1 MLNRSLYIWKSCF
14 ILGIVFRLE
23 TGANMHSFTAT
34 YQIRAS
40 SLDDAMDWAE
50 SVAREETIECI
61 DEGVPHA
68 FILDEVLG
76 KVDSVCECAPSIYQA
91 VIRYNRE
98 ITGDELPQLIN
109 VLYGNTSMHMGVKLV
124 DIGIP
129 PETLKQFPGPQY
141 GSKGVRE
148 QTKRRTGPLLCT
160 VLKPVGLTPDE
171 LAELAY
177 QCVLGGVDLI
187 KDDHSFG
194 MQKWAPFE
202 KRVETIAAA
211 VAKGNAET
219 GNSTLYAPSMNC
231 PLDKFEDRARFAVQ
245 AGASA
250 YLVMPGLTGWDSV
263 RFLASSRELSRP
275 IMVHPSGLGSIP
287 NAGANGVSYSMI
299 YAIYPRLV
307 GADVSIYP
315 SFGGR
320 YGFSKELCVQ
330 VADDC
335 RDPNGLFQPILPA
348 PGGGM
353 KIELA
358 QLLREMYGDD
368 AVFLFGGGA
377 MRYKDRIAS
386 GVKELRAALT
396 Q

>member
-1 MLNRSLYIWKSCF
+1 MQ
-14 ILGIVFRLE
+14 G
-23 TGANMHSFTAT
+23 FTAT
-34 YQIRAS
+34 YQIQAL
-40 SLDDAMDWAE
+40 SLEDAKNWAA

-61 DEGVPHA
+61 DEAVPHA
-68 FILDEVLG
+68 FILNELLG
-76 KVDSVCECAPSIYQA
+76 KVLSVSERGPSVYQA
-91 VIRYNRE
+91 EIGYNRE
-98 ITGDELPQLIN
+98 IVGDEIPQLLN
-109 VLYGNTSMHMGVKLV
+109 VLYGNSSMHVGVKLV
-124 DIGIP
+124 DIRIP
-129 PETLKQFPGPQY
+129 EDTLKAFPGPRY
-141 GSKGVRE
+141 GARGVRE
-148 QTKRRTGPLLCT
+148 QTKRYTGPLLCT
-160 VLKPVGLTPDE
+160 VLKPVGLTPKE

-187 KDDHSFG
+187 KDDHSFA

-211 VAKGNAET
+211 VAMANAET

-231 PLDKFEDRARFAVQ
+231 SLDKFEERARFAVQ
-245 AGASA
+245 AGAGA
-250 YLVMPGLTGWDSV
+250 YLVMPGLTGWDSI
-263 RFLASSRELSRP
+263 RFLASSKELSRP
-275 IMVHPSGLGSIP
+275 IMCHPSGLGSIP
-287 NAGANGVSYSMI
+287 NANANGLSPSI
-299 YAIYPRLV
+299 FYAVYPRLV

-320 YGFSKELCVQ
+320 YGFSKELCAH

-335 RDPNGLFQPILPA
+335 RTPNGLFQPILPA

-353 KIELA
+353 SIELA
-358 QLLREMYGDD
+358 GLLREMYGDD
-368 AVFLFGGGA
+368 TVFLFGGGA

>member
-1 MLNRSLYIWKSCF
+1 
-14 ILGIVFRLE
+14 
-23 TGANMHSFTAT
+23 MHGFTAT

-40 SLDDAMDWAE
+40 SLDDAHSWAE

-68 FILDEVLG
+68 FILEEVLG
-76 KVDSVCECAPSIYQA
+76 KVVSLSECATSVYEA
-91 VIRYNRE
+91 VIRYNHE
-98 ITGDELPQLIN
+98 ITGDELPQFLN

-124 DIGIP
+124 AVDIP
-129 PETLKQFPGPQY
+129 PETLNAFPGPQY
-141 GSKGVRE
+141 GLKGVRE
-148 QTKRRTGPLLCT
+148 KTRRHSGPLLCT
-160 VLKPVGLTPDE
+160 VLKPVGLTPNE

-211 VAKGNAET
+211 VAKANADT

-231 PLDKFEDRARFAVQ
+231 PLDKFEQRARFAVQ
-245 AGASA
+245 AGAGA
-250 YLVMPGLTGWDSV
+250 YLVMPGLTGWDSI
-263 RFLASSRELSRP
+263 RFLASSKELSLP
-275 IMVHPSGLGSIP
+275 IMVHPSALGSLP
-287 NAGANGVSYSMI
+287 NAGMNGISYSML

-307 GADVSIYP
+307 GADISIYP

-320 YGFSKELCVQ
+320 YGFSKDLCVH
-330 VADDC
+330 VANDC
-335 RDPNGLFQPILPA
+335 RDPNGPFRPILPA
-348 PGGGM
+348 AGGGM

-368 AVFLFGGGA
+368 AVFLFGGSA

-386 GVKELRAALT
+386 GVKELRTALSR
-396 Q
+396 